1 MPPIMPTQV
10 QKKESNEP
18 DAQNRNPEEKEIDEI
33 VEEVSQKAK
42 VLITDLLKEHLNKT
56 EQNKENDIE
65 KTNFV

>member
-1 MPPIMPTQV
+1 
-10 QKKESNEP
+10 
-18 DAQNRNPEEKEIDEI
+18 
-33 VEEVSQKAK
+33 VSQKAK